1 MKLYLAPGACS
12 LADHIALHEADM
24 TFEAVKVDLKAK
36 RTEDGRDFTQINP
49 KGYVPALELENGEVL
64 TENVAI
70 MDFISDRARLASPDG
85 DLGRYR
91 LIEMLTFIS
100 TEIHKQFKPFFNP
113 NADQAQK
120 DSAAELIGKRFKYLA
135 SRLTDDYLFGDE
147 FSVAD
152 GYLFTMLTW
161 AKNNKLEIPERLE
174 TFFKTMLQRPAVAEA
189 LRHEGLE
196 DKFEASSRDVD
207 QFEAR
212 TAGP

>member
-1 MKLYLAPGACS
+1 MKLYLTSGACS

-24 TFEAVKVDLKAK
+24 TFEAVKVDMKTK
-36 RTEDGRDFTQINP
+36 RTEDGRDFTQVNP
-49 KGYVPALELENGEVL
+49 KGYVPALELDNGEVL

-70 MDFISDRARLASPDG
+70 MTFISDHARIAAPDG

-91 LIEMLTFIS
+91 LIEMLAFIS
-100 TEIHKQFKPFFNP
+100 TEIHKQFKPYFDP
-113 NADQAQK
+113 SADQAQK
-120 DSAAELIGKRFKYLA
+120 DKAAATIGKRLTYLA
-135 SRLTDDYLFGDE
+135 DRMTEDYLFGDE

-161 AKNNKLEIPERLE
+161 AKGNGLDVPERLE
-174 TFFKTMLQRPAVAEA
+174 RFFKLMLDRPAVALA
-189 LRHEGLE
+189 LHHEGLE
-196 DKFEASSRDVD
+196 GKFDASPRDVD